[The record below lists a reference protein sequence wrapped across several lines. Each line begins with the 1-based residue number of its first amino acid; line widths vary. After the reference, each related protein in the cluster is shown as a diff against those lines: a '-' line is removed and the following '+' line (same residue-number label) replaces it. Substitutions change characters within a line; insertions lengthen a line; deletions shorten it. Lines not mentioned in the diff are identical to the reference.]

1 MNMKTIYKCFPKG
14 KFKVLTMS
22 YDDGREPDKR
32 LISLFNKN
40 GIKGSF
46 HLNSGL
52 LKDAP
57 KTPNDI
63 YGLRIPEEEIKDIF
77 KGHEVSC
84 HTATHPTIERSPI
97 GQVVKEI
104 IEDREKLEEIVG
116 YTVRGLS
123 YPNGSFSDEIKAML
137 PSIGIEY
144 ARVVDICE
152 NFGMPRDFLE
162 WKATCCHSDPNLL
175 KYADD
180 FIELSKKQYLYMFY
194 VWGHSYEFPK
204 DNNWEVIEEF
214 CKKIG
219 NRDDIWY
226 ATNIEIVDYLKA
238 CDNLQFSMNG
248 EFVYNPSYQIV
259 WVSVDG
265 VIYEIPGGK
274 QIYFK

>member
-1 MNMKTIYKCFPKG
+1 MRTIYKCFPEG

-22 YDDGREPDKR
+22 YDDGRDPDKK
-32 LISLFNKN
+32 LINLFNKYK
-40 GIKGSF
+40 IKGSF

-57 KTPNDI
+57 PTPNDA
-63 YGLRIPEEEIKDIF
+63 YGLRIQSEEIKKIYE
-77 KGHEVSC
+77 GHEVSC
-84 HTATHPTIERSPI
+84 HTSTHPTIARSPI
-97 GQVVKEI
+97 GHVTKEI

-144 ARVVDICE
+144 ARVVDISG
-152 NFGMPRDFLE
+152 NFEIPRDFLE
-162 WKATCCHSDPNLL
+162 WKATCRHGDSNLL

-180 FIELSKKQYLYMFY
+180 FLALNKKQYLYMFY

-204 DNNWEVIEEF
+204 DNNWNVIEEF
-214 CKKIG
+214 CEKLG
-219 NRDDIWY
+219 NRNDIWY

-248 EFVYNPSYQIV
+248 NFVYNPSFQSV
-259 WVSVDG
+259 WLSVNSI
-265 VIYEIPGGK
+265 IYEVPGGK
-274 QIYFK
+274 KVSFE

>member
-1 MNMKTIYKCFPKG
+1 MKMKVIYKCFPRG

-32 LISLFNKN
+32 LVTLLNKY
-40 GIKGSF
+40 GIKSSF

-57 KTPNDI
+57 QTPNDV
-63 YGLRIPEEEIKDIF
+63 YGLRIPKEEIKDIY

-123 YPNGSFSDEIKAML
+123 YPNGSYSDEIKAML
-137 PSIGIEY
+137 HSIGIEY
-144 ARVVDICE
+144 ARVIDTTG
-152 NFGMPRDFLE
+152 NFEMPKDFLE
-162 WKATCCHSDPNLL
+162 WKGTCRHADTNLL

-180 FIELSKKQYLYMFY
+180 FLALTKKQYLYMFY

-204 DNNWEVIEEF
+204 DNNWNVIEEF

-238 CDNLQFSMNG
+238 CDNLQFSMNS
-248 EFVYNPSYQIV
+248 EFVYNPSYQSV
-259 WVSVDG
+259 WISVDG
-265 VIYEIPGGK
+265 IIIEIPGGK
-274 QIYFK
+274 QIYFN